1 MKKKL
6 VSYMLVVCMLLSMLP
21 TTAWAE
27 DVATSSDVEPLAETP
42 VNLDIANGSIVIDG
56 DGYTQAPATEETAY
70 TGDYVISGTTNAN
83 TLTVSGG
90 TEESPLKITFIDA
103 SMRKFTIG
111 SNSYVELT
119 LQGSNSVTPA
129 AVEGVTYA
137 ERDTAIVLPADSTLV
152 LAGDGDFTVT
162 GGGYG
167 YKPIADGT
175 SKGGTVIQN
184 MTGKMSWLAT
194 AKGNGGAPVLT
205 KYVLNSGT
213 FYGTMTKSAF
223 SADYFEKNG
232 GTNTAKANY
241 FDKVANI
248 TITQGLYDGKLA
260 PKGDAG
266 IAASARY
273 QLLIGDN
280 RAYWKSSPVTVSYG
294 ESNYTYNTDE
304 NGNIDFFAPAT
315 ANTISVKVNETT
327 YTLSKAVYGNQTEV
341 KYVGPECTCDTDPGT
356 FILTEET
363 VSAADGVYI
372 YTPTAP
378 KTISLKGVYTP
389 KDACRSPYH
398 TNYLTP
404 TWEITAITKNGAPV
418 GASNYVDY
426 AELNSA
432 TGVLTLKYA
441 DADYT
446 VSVKGTVGTTNKVS
460 TETLAVA
467 ARIYKATTD
476 NILDVADGNIT
487 VTAGTDENEGKVVY
501 TQGSTSFAVALD
513 EKVTIAGA
521 AAANSGNIIKVDN
534 CSPSFILHNVIVT
547 PAANFVSPILISGD
561 SHAKI
566 YISGTNEL
574 VKHISGKVSNDNTTR
589 TYCGIQLL
597 SADAE
602 KPAKVT
608 IDCIEGADCTDKNCP
623 HKLYVYTDLG
633 AGIGS
638 HGWYNKNTGY
648 SEIFEVNID
657 GGHIIAHPGNFGT
670 GIGSGWNSTAKFTV
684 NINDGF
690 VEADGGHFAA
700 LIGYGRNADS
710 ENVEVNISGGIV
722 EATSANSD
730 GYLDTVQA
738 ALQAGVIN
746 ISGTD
751 TVVDVIG
758 GIRATQAT
766 FISDEAEVSVAEKSK
781 PEGVVTGN
789 PGFVSGTVVVEA
801 SASFEASVEKNNS
814 TVIVPEGKMDAVVI
828 GDDGTMTLP
837 AGTVVESVDGTITTL
852 PAGGTLATDGT
863 VATEG
868 TKITENTDGTVTV
881 TDKDGN
887 KTTITPAEGEEVVVN
902 PDGTMELPEGTVVEK
917 PDGTT
922 TTLPNGGT
930 LAADGT
936 VTVNGEVTVEDAEGN
951 ETTITPPA
959 DGENVTVNPD
969 GTMELPEGTV
979 VDKPDGS
986 TTTLPDGGS
995 MDAEGNVT
1003 SEGAEIT
1010 EKADGSVTVT
1020 DKDGNETTITP
1031 AEGEEVVVKPDGTVE
1046 VPAGSEIETESGTAT
1061 IPEDSGTVTIPADK
1075 VDEVTADENGTVTLP
1090 AGTTVTKN
1098 DETITLT
1105 EGGTIA
1111 ADGTVTDP
1119 AAPPETPEV
1128 PETPENPENPE
1139 NPETPE
1145 NPENPEVPETPEK
1158 PEKPTPKPPYIGG
1171 YYPSYTPSVT
1181 PAAPSVDSSSLNSAA
1196 LAVGSAIKD
1205 GSAEFTPVSGYTK
1218 DEVLQLQK
1226 DGKLRM
1232 GIEKAVGYGSVA
1244 EKNLADAAIKSAGGA
1259 VSGTSVMYFDITPVL
1274 KLDNGTVV
1282 AHVTD
1287 TEKAITITI
1296 ELSDELTKAAKDGKD
1311 IAVVRVHDGKAE
1323 ILSAKL
1329 NAAKTKVTFSS
1340 ADFSTYAVVAL
1351 NKTTSAKTFDAGIAM
1366 YVGMAML
1373 AATGSAVVMGK
1384 KRK

>member
-1 MKKKL
+1 M
-6 VSYMLVVCMLLSMLP
+6 
-21 TTAWAE
+21 
-27 DVATSSDVEPLAETP
+27 
-42 VNLDIANGSIVIDG
+42 
-56 DGYTQAPATEETAY
+56 
-70 TGDYVISGTTNAN
+70 
-83 TLTVSGG
+83 
-90 TEESPLKITFIDA
+90 
-103 SMRKFTIG
+103 
-111 SNSYVELT
+111 
-119 LQGSNSVTPA
+119 
-129 AVEGVTYA
+129 
-137 ERDTAIVLPADSTLV
+137 
-152 LAGDGDFTVT
+152 
-162 GGGYG
+162 
-167 YKPIADGT
+167 
-175 SKGGTVIQN
+175 
-184 MTGKMSWLAT
+184 
-194 AKGNGGAPVLT
+194 
-205 KYVLNSGT
+205 
-213 FYGTMTKSAF
+213 
-223 SADYFEKNG
+223 
-232 GTNTAKANY
+232 
-241 FDKVANI
+241 
-248 TITQGLYDGKLA
+248 
-260 PKGDAG
+260 
-266 IAASARY
+266 
-273 QLLIGDN
+273 
-280 RAYWKSSPVTVSYG
+280 TVSYG

-327 YTLSKAVYGNQTEV
+327 YELSKADYGNQSEV
-341 KYVGPECTCDTDPGT
+341 KYVGPKCTCDTDPGT

-363 VSAADGVYI
+363 VAAADGVYI

-467 ARIYKATTD
+467 AKMYKATTEH
-476 NILDVADGNIT
+476 ILDVADGNIT

-501 TQGSTSFAVALD
+501 TQGSTSFAVAPD
-513 EKVTIAGA
+513 KKVTIAGTT
-521 AAANSGNIIKVDN
+521 AANSGNIIKVDN
-534 CSPSFILHNVIVT
+534 CSPSFILHNVTVDK
-547 PAANFVSPILISGD
+547 AATFVSPILISGD

-574 VKHISGKVSNDNTTR
+574 VKHISGKVSNNNPTR
-589 TYCGIQLL
+589 EFCGIQLL
-597 SADAE
+597 STDANT
-602 KPAKVT
+602 PAKVT
-608 IDCIEGADCTDKNCP
+608 IDCMEGSDCTDKNCP

-730 GYLDTVQA
+730 GYLDSVQA
-738 ALQAGVIN
+738 AIQAGVIN
-746 ISGTD
+746 IFGTD

-837 AGTVVESVDGTITTL
+837 AGTVVESADGTITTL

-887 KTTITPAEGEEVVVN
+887 ETTITPAE
-902 PDGTMELPEGTVVEK
+902 
-917 PDGTT
+917 
-922 TTLPNGGT
+922 
-930 LAADGT
+930 
-936 VTVNGEVTVEDAEGN
+936 
-951 ETTITPPA
+951 
-959 DGENVTVNPD
+959 GENVTVNPD

-979 VDKPDGS
+979 VEKPDGS

-1003 SEGAEIT
+1003 SEGTTIT
-1010 EKADGSVTVT
+1010 EKENGSVTVT
-1020 DKDGNETTITP
+1020 DKDDKETTITP

-1061 IPEDSGTVTIPADK
+1061 IPGAGGTVTIPADK

-1090 AGTTVTKN
+1090 AGSTITK
-1098 DETITLT
+1098 DGETITLT
-1105 EGGTIA
+1105 KGGTIA

-1119 AAPPETPEV
+1119 AAPPE
-1128 PETPENPENPE
+1128 NPEN
-1139 NPETPE
+1139 
-1145 NPENPEVPETPEK
+1145 
-1158 PEKPTPKPPYIGG
+1158 PEKPTPKPPHYVGG
-1171 YYPSYTPSVT
+1171 YYPIVTPDETPADEPTDKPADKPADKPVDKPATTTPVTPPAEEVVT
-1181 PAAPSVDSSSLNSAA
+1181 PAPEDEPVVDKPVVDEPVVDDPAMDEPADDTEPSGGNIGLWIGIGIVA
-1196 LAVGSAIKD
+1196 LAAI
-1205 GSAEFTPVSGYTK
+1205 VV
-1218 DEVLQLQK
+1218 VLAI
-1226 DGKLRM
+1226 M
-1232 GIEKAVGYGSVA
+1232 
-1244 EKNLADAAIKSAGGA
+1244 AA
-1259 VSGTSVMYFDITPVL
+1259 
-1274 KLDNGTVV
+1274 
-1282 AHVTD
+1282 
-1287 TEKAITITI
+1287 
-1296 ELSDELTKAAKDGKD
+1296 
-1311 IAVVRVHDGKAE
+1311 R
-1323 ILSAKL
+1323 
-1329 NAAKTKVTFSS
+1329 
-1340 ADFSTYAVVAL
+1340 
-1351 NKTTSAKTFDAGIAM
+1351 
-1366 YVGMAML
+1366 
-1373 AATGSAVVMGK
+1373 K